1 MFKYLKKKNF
11 KKKKYIKFKKKN
23 FRYKKT
29 NIYQIYKK
37 PWRLKTSIYLYLNKK
52 LKEAVILKKPS
63 FSEIKYPFNLNLKL
77 VNEYYKKK

>member
-1 MFKYLKKKNF
+1 MFKYLKKKNN
-11 KKKKYIKFKKKN
+11 KNKN
-23 FRYKKT
+23 FKNKNFKFQKK